1 MQETTITMSTFSPPK
16 HQKPIPFNIP
26 AVTGSEIEHIS
37 IAIKNGTLTNGRYTR
52 LCQSWLEQ
60 HLSCKKVLLTPSCT
74 AALDLAAL
82 ILDIKPGDEVIL
94 PSYTHPST
102 ANAFLLRGASLVFVD
117 IIPET
122 MNMDPTRV
130 RQAITDRTR
139 VVVPVCYAGFACDMD
154 EILEIARERG
164 IYVVEDAALG
174 LFSTYRDRAVGTMGQ
189 LGCISFQE
197 EESITAGGQGG
208 ALLVNDTALIES
220 ADIIWNRG
228 MMHDP
233 AFRSTD
239 ESVDTWQLVGG
250 SYAISELQ
258 AAYLW
263 AQLEGAET
271 IQIQRHRIWNLY
283 WKELEGLETQGIIR
297 LPVLPPHREHN
308 ARMFGI
314 KVRDMAERREFMEA
328 MKGVGISVLPHY
340 SPLHKIGP
348 GMNHR
353 HVIDEDAVTRESE
366 RLVRLPIYYA
376 MTLDDAR
383 FVIDQVRQFYSSG
396 KVI

>member
-174 LFSTYRDRAVGTMGQ
+174 LFSTYRDRAVGMMGQ

>member
-348 GMNHR
+348 GMNRR

>member
-1 MQETTITMSTFSPPK
+1 MSIFSPPK
-16 HQKPIPFNIP
+16 HQKLIPFNIP
-26 AVTGSEIEHIS
+26 AVTGSEIEHINT
-37 IAIKNGTLTNGRYTR
+37 AIQNRTLASNGRYTR

-94 PSYTHPST
+94 PSFTHPST
-102 ANAFLLRGASLVFVD
+102 ANAFLLRGAALVFVD
-117 IIPET
+117 ILPET
-122 MNMDPTRV
+122 MNMDPTRL
-130 RQAITDRTR
+130 REALTERTR

-154 EILEIARERG
+154 EILGIAHERG
-164 IYVVEDAALG
+164 IYVVEDAAMG
-174 LFSTYRDRAVGTMGQ
+174 LFSTYEGRALGTMGQ

-197 EESITAGGQGG
+197 GENITAGGQGG
-208 ALLVNDTALIES
+208 ALLVNDPALIER
-220 ADIIWNRG
+220 AEIIWNRG
-228 MMHDP
+228 MMSDV

-239 ESVDTWQLVGG
+239 EGVDTWQLVGG
-250 SYAISELQ
+250 SYQLSELQ

-263 AQLEGAET
+263 GQLEGAEK

-283 WKELEGLETQGIIR
+283 WKELEELEMQGLIQ
-297 LPVLPPHREHN
+297 LPALPPHREHN
-308 ARMFGI
+308 ARMFWI

-340 SPLHKIGP
+340 GPLHRIGP

-353 HVIDEDAVTRESE
+353 HVIDEDVVTRESE

-376 MTLDDAR
+376 LTMDDAR
-383 FVIDQVRQFYSSG
+383 FVIDQIKQFYSSG
-396 KVI
+396 KVFWSGI

>member
-1 MQETTITMSTFSPPK
+1 MSIFSPPK
-16 HQKPIPFNIP
+16 HQKLIPFNIP
-26 AVTGSEIEHIS
+26 AVTGSEIEYINT
-37 IAIKNGTLTNGRYTR
+37 AIQNGTLTNGRYTR

-60 HLSCKKVLLTPSCT
+60 RLSCRKVLITPSCT

-82 ILDIKPGDEVIL
+82 ILDIKSGDEVIL

-117 IIPET
+117 ILPET
-122 MNMDPTRV
+122 MNMDPMRV
-130 RQAITDRTR
+130 REAITDRTR
-139 VVVPVCYAGFACDMD
+139 VLVPVCYAGFACDMD
-154 EILEIARERG
+154 EILEIAGERG

-174 LFSTYRDRAVGTMGQ
+174 LFSTYRDRA
-189 LGCISFQE
+189 
-197 EESITAGGQGG
+197 GG
-208 ALLVNDTALIES
+208 ALLVNDPALVER
-220 ADIIWNRG
+220 AQIIWNKG

-239 ESVDTWQLVGG
+239 ESVGTWQLVGG

-283 WKELEGLETQGIIR
+283 WKELEGLETQGVIR
-297 LPVLPPHREHN
+297 LPALPPHREHN

-348 GMNHR
+348 GKNHR
-353 HVIDEDAVTRESE
+353 HVVGEDAVTRESE